1 MGIGPAPSV
10 ASVSRPLATLT
21 RLACVLALLAAPASA
36 AAGWSWPVAG
46 DVITHYRN
54 GADPYAGGQHRGI
67 DIAAEAGRPVVAAA
81 GGTVRFAA
89 VAGSSGLTVSVRT
102 VDGRFDTSYLHLSAL
117 AVREGDAVSTGD
129 RIGTVGTSGRRSAE
143 IAHLHFG
150 VREAGTRHAYVDP
163 LTLLGPPP
171 PAGPPDAPRVVPV
184 PESVPVV
191 PVPVGVPEPVR
202 LPAAR
207 RLRLPAGRRVPVAR
221 RMPAGNRLPAPAPR
235 SAPVPGGAPAGAP
248 ALRPLP
254 ALGRAHAA
262 ERGRTAAG
270 PDRATLPGLGPHVA
284 GTPAGAPAARAAPA
298 GARPAPDGRG
308 PDLGWALACLGLLLA
323 AALMGRA
330 REGGRGAAGA
340 AGRAVRPDPR
350 AALRAGVL
358 KLRSKGGA
366 RLRRGTETRP
376 GRRSAARQ

>member
-36 AAGWSWPVAG
+36 AADWSWPVAG

-171 PAGPPDAPRVVPV
+171 PAGPPDAPRVAPV

-191 PVPVGVPEPVR
+191 PDPVGVPAPVR

-207 RLRLPAGRRVPVAR
+207 RLRLPAGRRVPAALR
-221 RMPAGNRLPAPAPR
+221 LPAGHRLPAPRPGSVPA
-235 SAPVPGGAPAGAP
+235 PGGAPARAP
-248 ALRPLP
+248 ALKPLP
-254 ALGRAHAA
+254 ALGRPHEPERSRAGGGLDHAVV
-262 ERGRTAAG
+262 
-270 PDRATLPGLGPHVA
+270 PGLGPHVA
-284 GTPAGAPAARAAPA
+284 GTPAGAPAARTAPA
-298 GARPAPDGRG
+298 GGASRADGRG
-308 PDLGWALACLGLLLA
+308 PDLGWAVACLGLLLA

-330 REGGRGAAGA
+330 RDGRGGA
-340 AGRAVRPDPR
+340 AAAARPDPR

-358 KLRSKGGA
+358 KLRSKGG
-366 RLRRGTETRP
+366 
-376 GRRSAARQ
+376 